1 MDTVKLGKRTIT
13 ELTSPYVIAEIGV
26 NHEGSLDAAKEL
38 IRMAKA
44 GGADAAKFQTYQAD
58 LLAVKDSPAY
68 WDISEE
74 TTPSQH
80 ALFSKFKHFT
90 SSDYVELARYC
101 AELDIDFCSTPFDL
115 GAVEMLDPLVH
126 FFKVA
131 SADVTNVP
139 LLRRIGECGK
149 PVVLS
154 SGASTVDEVRA
165 ACVLLRHSGSGPIV
179 ILHCILNYPTR
190 IENAHLRMIRGL
202 QAQFPDHFI
211 GYSDHTKP
219 TPDMEAMVTAAILG
233 AVVIEKHFTL
243 NKSLQGNDHYHAM
256 DRRDLARFRERM
268 AVVDS
273 LLGDR
278 QEKVPLES
286 EEPARRYARRS
297 VVMARSVRQGEVITD
312 QDLISLRPG
321 TGIGP
326 EHWDEVVNR
335 SAARDLNPG
344 EQLGWDDLTSES

>member
-1 MDTVKLGKRTIT
+1 MNSVKLGKRTIN

-58 LLAVKDSPAY
+58 LIAVKESPAY
-68 WDISEE
+68 WDTSEE

-80 ALFSKFKHFT
+80 ALFSKFRHFT
-90 SSDYVELARYC
+90 SSDYVELASYC

-139 LLRRIGECGK
+139 LLRRIGQCGK

-154 SGASTVDEVRA
+154 SGASTVDEVRLA
-165 ACVLLRHSGSGPIV
+165 SKQLREAGSGPSI
-179 ILHCILNYPTR
+179 ILHCVLNYPTNP
-190 IENAHLRMIRGL
+190 EGAHLRMIRGL
-202 QAQFPDHFI
+202 QLEFPEHFI

-219 TPDMEAMVTAAILG
+219 TSDMDAMVTAAILG

-243 NKSLQGNDHYHAM
+243 DKLLEGNDHYHAM
-256 DRRDLARFRERM
+256 DHHDLAHFRERM
-268 AVVDS
+268 ALVDS
-273 LLGDR
+273 LLGKL

-297 VVMARSVRQGEVITD
+297 VVVARPVRQGEVITNE
-312 QDLISLRPG
+312 DLICLRPG

-326 EHWDEVVNR
+326 EHWDEVINR
-335 SAARDLNPG
+335 DASRDLDSG
-344 EQLGWDDLTSES
+344 EPLLWDDLTSES